1 MIRKKIRS
9 RPFCDLI
16 ITTPMKSFIINYDFK
31 YKIISLSTSINFEKS
46 EKVVFAKNIND
57 IRIIPLLA
65 KYNKN
70 IKGLFVCFNNNN
82 LMRYNIDI
90 KQRKIIE
97 KKIILNNISIS
108 AFDICEKFLIFS
120 SWDIKKLG
128 IYSFSNKRMNYID
141 LIEDYLN
148 FAFISSIQIIKINED
163 NFIEIK

>member
-57 IRIIPLLA
+57 IIIIVSNINIYIYQNYSKLILSSKLEINENGIIPLLV

-70 IKGLFVCFNNNN
+70 IKGLFIYWFN
-82 LMRYNIDI
+82 
-90 KQRKIIE
+90 
-97 KKIILNNISIS
+97 
-108 AFDICEKFLIFS
+108 
-120 SWDIKKLG
+120 
-128 IYSFSNKRMNYID
+128 
-141 LIEDYLN
+141 
-148 FAFISSIQIIKINED
+148 
-163 NFIEIK
+163 

>member
-31 YKIISLSTSINFEKS
+31 YKIISLSTPINFEKS

-57 IRIIPLLA
+57 IIIIVSNINIYIYQNYSKLILESKIKINGGGIIPLLA

-70 IKGLFVCFNNNN
+70 IKGIFVCFNNNN

-90 KQRKIIE
+90 KQRK
-97 KKIILNNISIS
+97 
-108 AFDICEKFLIFS
+108 
-120 SWDIKKLG
+120 
-128 IYSFSNKRMNYID
+128 
-141 LIEDYLN
+141 
-148 FAFISSIQIIKINED
+148 
-163 NFIEIK
+163 